1 MFAKQRTVFIE
12 TQAGRLSEMPQRHV
26 KALIKK

>member
-1 MFAKQRTVFIE
+1 MFAKQHTVFIE
-12 TQAGRLSEMPQRHV
+12 TQAGRLSEMPQRPI